1 MKTIKKKEIK
11 KKVKIKLKKKE
22 EKTLKSLIKKGSNK
36 ARTLT
41 RARVLLLSSEGKS
54 SKQIREHLGIKT
66 YKTIQNIK
74 ERYLS
79 GGLEEALYD
88 RPRPGAPKKFEGKQ
102 RAELTALACSD
113 APEGHACWS
122 LQLLA
127 NKAVELGIV
136 DSISHTHVGK
146 ILKKTN

>member
-22 EKTLKSLIKKGSNK
+22 EKTLESLIKKGSNK

-54 SKQIREHLGIKT
+54 SKQVRDHLGMT

-136 DSISHTHVGK
+136 DSISGKHVGR